1 MPCWLSHCMFKEFFP
16 TAWEAVTSTPDKQEM
31 RLYNTILPKQ
41 VTLGPYTSLK
51 KLLYPEQDRGD
62 RGCGQSAAAPFCSL
76 SSHTSPWAIPKAAA
90 LQDQPLH
97 HDLSKALHHSA
108 VLVCWRAV
116 SAQALGASLQCPPTL
131 FSANFGVPRAVTHSL
146 FLILTALQQFVP
158 PKRHF
163 PAVSADS
170 LALPQGVAAAA
181 AWILGLDPGPWSWA
195 WPRQGL
201 HRDLGTQHRSLTSL
215 RSRWHNIGFQWHTY
229 TAGILLN
236 MPHKDSKI
244 RSWSTKLLDTSVQQQ
259 MRRFATAVA
268 FKH

>member
-1 MPCWLSHCMFKEFFP
+1 M
-16 TAWEAVTSTPDKQEM
+16 V
-31 RLYNTILPKQ
+31 
-41 VTLGPYTSLK
+41 SLQ
-51 KLLYPEQDRGD
+51 LHH
-62 RGCGQSAAAPFCSL
+62 SAPFL
-76 SSHTSPWAIPKAAA
+76 LTLLPGLLPKAAA

-215 RSRWHNIGFQWHTY
+215 RSQWHNIGFQWHTY

-244 RSWSTKLLDTSVQQQ
+244 RSWRNKAARHLSTTTNAPLRDCSGFQTLMLPLSFFFLNK
-259 MRRFATAVA
+259 
-268 FKH
+268 